1 MFWLFSFISD
11 LLRCCVVAHQ
21 YCFICNLLAKGV
33 SRCCEDVEPCDDMMK
48 WLAPNTYLVPH
59 LGWSGCTLTCTFYVT
74 GLQALVST
82 LLTLAAAYA
91 FQFDFVWQ
99 NSFGLSFFL
108 LLLTNLA
115 LVAFAFFV
123 R

>member
-1 MFWLFSFISD
+1 M
-11 LLRCCVVAHQ
+11 
-21 YCFICNLLAKGV
+21 
-33 SRCCEDVEPCDDMMK
+33 
-48 WLAPNTYLVPH
+48 
-59 LGWSGCTLTCTFYVT
+59 
-74 GLQALVST
+74 
-82 LLTLAAAYA
+82 TLAAAYA
-91 FQFDFVWQ
+91 FQFDFVQQ